1 MGFKIDDTE
10 WLPQTTQEHATAWM
24 EEINALLEANNV
36 TDENGNIVKLSQ
48 SFASALYLQVLAGA
62 SRLEKNDEKLNAGI
76 NSLNVEAC
84 DDQQIENL
92 LPIAAI
98 TRNTG
103 SYSTLTLTVTAD
115 AENVCVIPAGTK
127 APFKNVNFIVQTQ
140 IVLQPGTTQNIATVC
155 DTIGAIVVLKGEI
168 TAFETQIPN
177 LAGVVNNVSSIPGNN
192 AETTASLR
200 QRIIKGNT
208 IPYSLDGVK
217 IALEE
222 LTGVNHARVFFN
234 YNTSGTLTLVGG
246 IELQPRTAYVVIN
259 GESESIA
266 ETYARYM
273 NAPTQNAPG
282 ASSTG
287 SYTTVEMLVT
297 AGAGDATVRSGTSFS
312 YDGMMFKLPPGM
324 ITSVTRKTTAS
335 IKFYAIDVGPVTIPA
350 GAITAFD
357 TTIANVV
364 NITNKASV
372 PGIAKT
378 AYSQNYISGSGQ
390 TIPIKYDKAENE
402 IVFVKVVIAKTGES
416 GSQIENQ
423 IKRDLIAASASW
435 IIGQN
440 ITSLLTSAPFA
451 DCTYTEVAY
460 TQVSRDGETW
470 VNLIETSVN
479 AIPRVSDDTITVE
492 GLT

>member
-1 MGFKIDDTE
+1 MGFKINDTE

-36 TDENGNIVKLSQ
+36 TDENGKIVKLSQ
-48 SFASALYLQVLAGA
+48 SFASALYLQILAGA

-127 APFKNVNFIVQTQ
+127 APFKNVNFIVQTE
-140 IVLQPGTTQNIATVC
+140 IILQPGTTQNIATVC

-177 LAGVVNNVSSIPGNN
+177 LAGVVNNVSSVPGNN

-234 YNTSGTLTLVGG
+234 YNTSGILTLAGG

-259 GESESIA
+259 GESDSIA
-266 ETYARYM
+266 ETYAKYM

-282 ASSTG
+282 ASDTG
-287 SYTTVEMLVT
+287 SYTTVEILVT
-297 AGAGDATVRSGTSFS
+297 AGSGNATVPKGTSFL
-312 YDGMMFKLPPGM
+312 YDGMTFKSDSEKIVSAG
-324 ITSVTRKTTAS
+324 STAS
-335 IKFYAIDVGPVTIPA
+335 VSFTAVDVGPVTIPA
-350 GAITAFD
+350 GAVTAFD
-357 TTIANVV
+357 TNIENAV

-402 IVFVKVVIAKTGES
+402 IVFVKVFIAKTGES

-460 TQVSRDGETW
+460 TQVSRNGETW
-470 VNLIETSVN
+470 VNLIEISVN
-479 AIPRVSDDTITVE
+479 AIPRVSDDTIIVE
-492 GLT
+492 TLT

>member
-103 SYSTLTLTVTAD
+103 SYSTLTLTVTANAD
-115 AENVCVIPAGTK
+115 VLCVIPAGTK

-177 LAGVVNNVSSIPGNN
+177 LASVVNNVSSIPGNN

-208 IPYSLDGVK
+208 IPYSLNGVK

-234 YNTSGTLTLVGG
+234 YNTSGTLTLAGG

-287 SYTTVEMLVT
+287 SYTTVEILVT
-297 AGAGDATVRSGTSFS
+297 AGSANATVPKGTSFL
-312 YDGMMFKLPPGM
+312 YDGMTFKSN
-324 ITSVTRKTTAS
+324 TAKTVGAGSTAS
-335 IKFYAIDVGPVTIPA
+335 VGFTAIDVGPVTIPA
-350 GAITAFD
+350 GAVTAFD
-357 TTIANVV
+357 TNIENAV

-402 IVFVKVVIAKTGES
+402 IVFVKVFIAKTGES

-423 IKRDLIAASASW
+423 IKRDLIATSASW

-451 DCTYTEVAY
+451 DCTYTDVAY

-492 GLT
+492 TLT

>member
-36 TDENGNIVKLSQ
+36 TDETGSIVKLSQ

-98 TRNTG
+98 IRNTG

-127 APFKNVNFIVQTQ
+127 APFKSVKFIVQTQ

-177 LAGVVNNVSSIPGNN
+177 LASVVNNVSSIPGNN

-234 YNTSGTLTLVGG
+234 YNTSGFLTLAGG

-259 GESESIA
+259 GESDSIA

-282 ASSTG
+282 ASDTG
-287 SYTTVEMLVT
+287 SYTTVEVLVT
-297 AGAGDATVRSGTSFS
+297 AGSGNATVPKGTSFL
-312 YDGMMFKLPPGM
+312 YDGMTFK
-324 ITSVTRKTTAS
+324 SDSEKTVSAGSTAS
-335 IKFYAIDVGPVTIPA
+335 VGFTAIDVGPVTIPA

-357 TTIANVV
+357 TNIENAV

-390 TIPIKYDKAENE
+390 TIPVKYDKAENE
-402 IVFVKVVIAKTGES
+402 IVFVKVFIAKTGES

-451 DCTYTEVAY
+451 DGTYTEVAY

-492 GLT
+492 TLT

>member
-36 TDENGNIVKLSQ
+36 TDENGDIVKLSQ
-48 SFASALYLQVLAGA
+48 SFASALYLQILAGA
-62 SRLEKNDEKLNAGI
+62 SRLERNDEKLNAGI

-103 SYSTLTLTVTAD
+103 SYSTLTL
-115 AENVCVIPAGTK
+115 
-127 APFKNVNFIVQTQ
+127 
-140 IVLQPGTTQNIATVC
+140 TVC

-208 IPYSLDGVK
+208 ISYSLDGVK

-234 YNTSGTLTLVGG
+234 YNTSGTLTLAGG

-259 GESESIA
+259 GESDSIA

-282 ASSTG
+282 ASDTG
-287 SYTTVEMLVT
+287 SRTTVEVLVT
-297 AGAGDATVRSGTSFS
+297 AGSGNATVPKGTSFL
-312 YDGMMFKLPPGM
+312 YDGMTFK
-324 ITSVTRKTTAS
+324 SDSEKTVSAGSTAS
-335 IKFYAIDVGPVTIPA
+335 VGFTAVDAGPVTIPA
-350 GAITAFD
+350 GAVTAFD
-357 TTIANVV
+357 TSIENTV

-390 TIPIKYDKAENE
+390 AIPVKYDKAVNE
-402 IVFVKVVIAKTGES
+402 TVFVKVVIAKTGES

-440 ITSLLTSAPFA
+440 ITSLLTAAPFT
-451 DCTYTEVAY
+451 DCSYTEVAY
-460 TQVSRDGETW
+460 TQVSRNGETW
-470 VNLIETSVN
+470 SNLIETSVN

-492 GLT
+492 ALA

>member
-103 SYSTLTLTVTAD
+103 SYSTLTLTVTAN

-177 LAGVVNNVSSIPGNN
+177 LASVVNNVSSIPGNN

-208 IPYSLDGVK
+208 IPYSLNGVK

-234 YNTSGTLTLVGG
+234 YNTSGTLTLAGG

-259 GESESIA
+259 GESDSIA

-287 SYTTVEMLVT
+287 SYTTVEILVT
-297 AGAGDATVRSGTSFS
+297 AGSANATVPKGTSFL
-312 YDGMMFKLPPGM
+312 YDGMTFKSNAAKTVSAGR
-324 ITSVTRKTTAS
+324 TVSVGFT
-335 IKFYAIDVGPVTIPA
+335 AIDVGPVTIPA
-350 GAITAFD
+350 GAVTAFD
-357 TTIANVV
+357 TSIENVV

-402 IVFVKVVIAKTGES
+402 IVFVKVFIAKTGES

-460 TQVSRDGETW
+460 TQVSRNGETW

-479 AIPRVSDDTITVE
+479 AIPRVSDDTIIVE
-492 GLT
+492 TLT

>member
-48 SFASALYLQVLAGA
+48 SFVSALYLQVLAGA

-140 IVLQPGTTQNIATVC
+140 IVLLPGTTQNIATIC

-234 YNTSGTLTLVGG
+234 YNTSGILTLAGG

-259 GESESIA
+259 GESDSIA
-266 ETYARYM
+266 ETYAKYM

-287 SYTTVEMLVT
+287 SYTTVEILVT
-297 AGAGDATVRSGTSFS
+297 AGSGNATVPKGTSFL
-312 YDGMMFKLPPGM
+312 YDGMTFKSDAEKTVGAGS
-324 ITSVTRKTTAS
+324 TVSVGFT
-335 IKFYAIDVGPVTIPA
+335 AIDVGPVTIPA
-350 GAITAFD
+350 GAVTAFD
-357 TTIANVV
+357 TNIENAV

-402 IVFVKVVIAKTGES
+402 IVFVKVFIAKTGES

-435 IIGQN
+435 IVGQN

-492 GLT
+492 ILT

>member
-36 TDENGNIVKLSQ
+36 TDEDGNIVKLSQ
-48 SFASALYLQVLAGA
+48 SFASALYLQILAGA
-62 SRLEKNDEKLNAGI
+62 SRLKKNDEKLNAGI

-115 AENVCVIPAGTK
+115 ADNVCVIPAGTK

-140 IVLQPGTTQNIATVC
+140 IVLQPGATQNIATVC

-234 YNTSGTLTLVGG
+234 YNTSGTLTLAGG

-259 GESESIA
+259 GESDSIA

-282 ASSTG
+282 ASDTG
-287 SYTTVEMLVT
+287 SRTTVEVLVT
-297 AGAGDATVRSGTSFS
+297 AGSGNATVPKGTSFL
-312 YDGMMFKLPPGM
+312 YDGMTFK
-324 ITSVTRKTTAS
+324 SDSEKTVSAESTAS
-335 IKFYAIDVGPVTIPA
+335 VGFTAVDVGPVTIPA
-350 GAITAFD
+350 GAVTAFD
-357 TTIANVV
+357 TSIENAV

-390 TIPIKYDKAENE
+390 TIPVKYDKAENE
-402 IVFVKVVIAKTGES
+402 IVFVKVFIAKTGES

-435 IIGQN
+435 IIGQS

-492 GLT
+492 ALT

>member
-36 TDENGNIVKLSQ
+36 TDENGDIVKLSQ
-48 SFASALYLQVLAGA
+48 SFASALYLQILAGA

-127 APFKNVNFIVQTQ
+127 APFKNVNFIVQTE
-140 IVLQPGTTQNIATVC
+140 IILQPGTTQNIATVC

-217 IALEE
+217 VALEK

-234 YNTSGTLTLVGG
+234 YNTSGTLTLAGG

-287 SYTTVEMLVT
+287 SYTTVEILVT
-297 AGAGDATVRSGTSFS
+297 AGSGNATVPKGTSFL
-312 YDGMMFKLPPGM
+312 YDGMTFKSDAEKTVGAGS
-324 ITSVTRKTTAS
+324 TVSVGFT
-335 IKFYAIDVGPVTIPA
+335 AIDVGPVTIPA
-350 GAITAFD
+350 GAVTAFD
-357 TTIANVV
+357 TNIENAV

-378 AYSQNYISGSGQ
+378 AYSQNYISESGQ

-402 IVFVKVVIAKTGES
+402 IVFVKVFIAKIGES

-479 AIPRVSDDTITVE
+479 AIPRVSDDTITV
-492 GLT
+492 GILT

>member
-1 MGFKIDDTE
+1 MGFKIDETE

-36 TDENGNIVKLSQ
+36 TDENGDIVKLSQ

-140 IVLQPGTTQNIATVC
+140 IILQPGTTQNIATVC
-155 DTIGAIVVLKGEI
+155 DTVGAIVVLKGEI
-168 TAFETQIPN
+168 TSFETQIPN
-177 LAGVVNNVSSIPGNN
+177 LASVVNNVSSVPGNN

-234 YNTSGTLTLVGG
+234 YNTSGAMTLAGG

-259 GESESIA
+259 GESDRIA

-287 SYTTVEMLVT
+287 SYTTIEILVT
-297 AGAGDATVRSGTSFS
+297 AGSGNATVPKGTSFL
-312 YDGMMFKLPPGM
+312 YDGMTFK
-324 ITSVTRKTTAS
+324 SDAEKTVGAGSTAS
-335 IKFYAIDVGPVTIPA
+335 ISFTAVDVGPVTVPA
-350 GAITAFD
+350 GAVTAFD
-357 TTIANVV
+357 TNIENAV

-372 PGIAKT
+372 PGTAKT
-378 AYSQNYISGSGQ
+378 AYSQDYISGSGQ
-390 TIPIKYDKAENE
+390 AIPIKYDKAVNE
-402 IVFVKVVIAKTGES
+402 TVFVKVFISKTGES

-440 ITSLLTSAPFA
+440 ITSLLTSAPFT
-451 DCTYTEVAY
+451 DCSYTEVAY
-460 TQVSRDGETW
+460 TQVSSNGENW

-479 AIPRVSDDTITVE
+479 AIPRVSDDSIIVE
-492 GLT
+492 TLT

>member
-24 EEINALLEANNV
+24 EEINALLEMNNV
-36 TDENGNIVKLSQ
+36 TDEDGNIVKLSQ
-48 SFASALYLQVLAGA
+48 SFASALYLQILAGA

-140 IVLQPGTTQNIATVC
+140 IVLQPGTTQNIATIC

-177 LAGVVNNVSSIPGNN
+177 LAGVMNNVSSIPGNN

-234 YNTSGTLTLVGG
+234 YNTSGILTLAGG

-259 GESESIA
+259 GESDSIA
-266 ETYARYM
+266 EIYARYM

-282 ASSTG
+282 ASDTG
-287 SYTTVEMLVT
+287 SYTTVEVLVT
-297 AGAGDATVRSGTSFS
+297 AGSGNATVPKGTSFL
-312 YDGMMFKLPPGM
+312 YDGMTFKSDSEKTVSAGS
-324 ITSVTRKTTAS
+324 TVSVGFT
-335 IKFYAIDVGPVTIPA
+335 AIDIGPVTIPA

-357 TTIANVV
+357 TNIENAVK
-364 NITNKASV
+364 ITNKASV

-390 TIPIKYDKAENE
+390 TIPVKYDKAENE

-416 GSQIENQ
+416 GIQIENQ

-440 ITSLLTSAPFA
+440 ITSLLTSAPFV

-460 TQVSRDGETW
+460 TQVSRNGENW

-479 AIPRVSDDTITVE
+479 MIPRVSDDTITVE
-492 GLT
+492 TQA

>member
-36 TDENGNIVKLSQ
+36 TDENGDIVKLSQ
-48 SFASALYLQVLAGA
+48 NFASALYLQVLAGA

-217 IALEE
+217 IALEK

-234 YNTSGTLTLVGG
+234 YNTSGILTLAGG

-259 GESESIA
+259 GESDSIA
-266 ETYARYM
+266 ETYAKYM

-282 ASSTG
+282 ASDTG
-287 SYTTVEMLVT
+287 SYTTVEILVT
-297 AGAGDATVRSGTSFS
+297 AGSGNATVPKSTSFL
-312 YDGMMFKLPPGM
+312 YDGMTFKSDSEKIVSAG
-324 ITSVTRKTTAS
+324 STAS
-335 IKFYAIDVGPVTIPA
+335 VSFTAVDVGPVTIPA
-350 GAITAFD
+350 GAVTAFD
-357 TTIANVV
+357 T
-364 NITNKASV
+364 NIENAVIIINKASV

-378 AYSQNYISGSGQ
+378 AYSQNYISRSGQ

-402 IVFVKVVIAKTGES
+402 IVFVKVFIAKTGES

-451 DCTYTEVAY
+451 DCTYTDVAY
-460 TQVSRDGETW
+460 TQVSKDGETW

-479 AIPRVSDDTITVE
+479 AIPRVSDDTITVRSY
-492 GLT
+492 

>member
-24 EEINALLEANNV
+24 EEINALLEVNNV
-36 TDENGNIVKLSQ
+36 TDENGDIVKLSQ
-48 SFASALYLQVLAGA
+48 SFASALYLQILAGA

-103 SYSTLTLTVTAD
+103 SYSTLTLTATAD

-140 IVLQPGTTQNIATVC
+140 IILQPGTTQNIATVC
-155 DTIGAIVVLKGEI
+155 DTIGATVVLKGEI

-177 LAGVVNNVSSIPGNN
+177 LASVVNNVSSIPGNN

-234 YNTSGTLTLVGG
+234 YNTSGTLTLAGG

-259 GESESIA
+259 GESDSIA

-282 ASSTG
+282 ASDTG
-287 SYTTVEMLVT
+287 SRTTVEVLVT
-297 AGAGDATVRSGTSFS
+297 AGSGNATVPKDTSFL
-312 YDGMMFKLPPGM
+312 YDGMTFK
-324 ITSVTRKTTAS
+324 SDSEKTVSAGSTAS
-335 IKFYAIDVGPVTIPA
+335 VGFTAIDVGPVTIPA
-350 GAITAFD
+350 GAVTAFD
-357 TTIANVV
+357 TSIENAV

-390 TIPIKYDKAENE
+390 TIPVKYDKAENE
-402 IVFVKVVIAKTGES
+402 IVFVKVFIAKTGES

-423 IKRDLIAASASW
+423 IKRDLIATSASW

-440 ITSLLTSAPFA
+440 VTSLLTSAPFA

-470 VNLIETSVN
+470 VNLIETSAN

-492 GLT
+492 TLT

>member
-10 WLPQTTQEHATAWM
+10 WRPQTTQEHATAWM

-36 TDENGNIVKLSQ
+36 TDENGDIVKLSQ
-48 SFASALYLQVLAGA
+48 SFASALYLQILAGA

-127 APFKNVNFIVQTQ
+127 APFKNVNFIVQTE
-140 IVLQPGTTQNIATVC
+140 IILQPGTTQNIATVC

-177 LAGVVNNVSSIPGNN
+177 LAGVVNNVSSVPGNN

-217 IALEE
+217 IALEK

-234 YNTSGTLTLVGG
+234 YNTSGILTLAGG

-259 GESESIA
+259 GESDSIA
-266 ETYARYM
+266 ETYAKYM

-282 ASSTG
+282 ASDTG
-287 SYTTVEMLVT
+287 SYTTVEILVT
-297 AGAGDATVRSGTSFS
+297 AGSGNATVPKGTSFL
-312 YDGMMFKLPPGM
+312 YDGMTFKSDSEKIVSAG
-324 ITSVTRKTTAS
+324 STAS
-335 IKFYAIDVGPVTIPA
+335 VSFTAVDVGPVTIPA
-350 GAITAFD
+350 GAVTAFD
-357 TTIANVV
+357 TNIENAV

-402 IVFVKVVIAKTGES
+402 IVFVKVFIAKTGES

-460 TQVSRDGETW
+460 TQVSKDGETW

-492 GLT
+492 TLT

>member
-103 SYSTLTLTVTAD
+103 SYSTLTLTATAD

-127 APFKNVNFIVQTQ
+127 APFKNVNFVVQTQ
-140 IVLQPGTTQNIATVC
+140 IILQPGTTQNINTVC

-234 YNTSGTLTLVGG
+234 YNTSGALTLAGG

-273 NAPTQNAPG
+273 NAPTQNAPS

-287 SYTTVEMLVT
+287 SYTTVEVLVT
-297 AGAGDATVRSGTSFS
+297 AGGGDATVPKGTSFL
-312 YDGMMFKLPPGM
+312 YDGMTFK
-324 ITSVTRKTTAS
+324 SDAEKTVSAGSTAS
-335 IKFYAIDVGPVTIPA
+335 VGFTAADVGPVTIPA
-350 GAITAFD
+350 GAVTAFD
-357 TTIANVV
+357 TSIENAAS
-364 NITNKASV
+364 ITNRASV

-390 TIPIKYDKAENE
+390 AIPVKYDKAENE
-402 IVFVKVVIAKTGES
+402 VVFVKVFIAKTGES

-460 TQVSRDGETW
+460 TQVSRDGENW

-492 GLT
+492 ALT